1 MVSKSQPFKIDELI
15 ELIHPRDG
23 HEKIIAMVEAYFD
36 ESGIHD
42 GAQVC
47 VIAGYFGR
55 QNAWRKIE
63 SGWRTILR
71 KYNLE
76 LEDFH
81 AKDLIKS
88 QNHQSMLRELA
99 TCITKYDIFA
109 ISAGVIVSDF
119 KEMDQGHR
127 KWFTG
132 DAGRSGG
139 TGAPSK
145 PYFVP
150 FQLCL
155 QKVTD
160 YTPAGAK
167 AHFFFGLDRTFSGY
181 ATELF
186 SQIKDSG
193 YTVNWQTKKRL
204 GNIAFPSA
212 KETPQLQVADL
223 FVHLTYLH
231 FTERNKEKN
240 WEVNV
245 TSGSLLHLCLAKTRS
260 KMDHVFQNNECF
272 YLTIEKAK
280 TILEKHKAKA
290 APNFLH

>member
-1 MVSKSQPFKIDELI
+1 
-15 ELIHPRDG
+15 
-23 HEKIIAMVEAYFD
+23 MVEAYFD

-47 VIAGYFGR
+47 VIAGYYGR

-63 SGWRTILR
+63 NGWRSVLS
-71 KYNLE
+71 KYKFD

-81 AKDLIKS
+81 AKDLIKI
-88 QNHQSMLRELA
+88 QAHQPMLRELA
-99 TCITKYDIFA
+99 GCIAKCDVFP

-119 KEMDQGHR
+119 KELDEPHR

-132 DAGRSGG
+132 GSGRSGG

-186 SQIKDSG
+186 RQIKESG
-193 YTVNWQTKKRL
+193 YSSNWQTKKRL
-204 GNIAFPSA
+204 GNVAFPSA

-231 FTERNKEKN
+231 FLERNKEQN
-240 WEVNV
+240 RQVGV
-245 TSGSLLHLCLAKTRS
+245 TPGSLLHLCLTKTRN
-260 KMDHVFQNNECF
+260 KNDHVFQNNECF
-272 YLTIEKAK
+272 SLTIDKAVK
-280 TILEKHKAKA
+280 ILADRKRA
-290 APNFLH
+290 ARFLD